1 MEWESRYAIG
11 VLEVLVE
18 AALLGVKDHVLVDDG
33 EEALIVRLFP
43 LGVRVVG
50 KQIPLSAQVFQLRQG
65 LFALFQ
71 GLVVDVLF
79 GVDDLVEQELLEN
92 GEQVGKNPVQAHPG
106 GDEEAQKQG
115 DAHGQEGGAQLA
127 RHPLFRL
134 EGVHPV
140 LRQAEGKGSQPR
152 RDGHQQG
159 QAAGGGGD
167 VPQVQA
173 QEAEVQGS

>member
-1 MEWESRYAIG
+1 MVNR
-11 VLEVLVE
+11 LE
-18 AALLGVKDHVLVDDG
+18 
-33 EEALIVRLFP
+33 
-43 LGVRVVG
+43 
-50 KQIPLSAQVFQLRQG
+50 
-65 LFALFQ
+65 
-71 GLVVDVLF
+71 
-79 GVDDLVEQELLEN
+79 
-92 GEQVGKNPVQAHPG
+92 KNPVQAHPG

-159 QAAGGGGD
+159 QAAGGGGMSPRFRPRKRRSRALIWSRSPAVMPETAWKASLNWPD
-167 VPQVQA
+167 
-173 QEAEVQGS
+173 